1 MNTLRLFHCFIEH
14 LTIKIISNRIH
25 MSMLLRTQQIS
36 GTSKFQISH
45 CNLKSASQ
53 IRILADRSQTL
64 LSRLL
69 QHHIL
74 SVHQKRIG
82 SSVGTPDP
90 SPKLI
95 KLRKPV
101 SVWIMDN
108 HSIYIGNI
116 QPCLNDRGGNQHI
129 NIPVYKGI
137 HHILQFPLTHLAMSK
152 IHPCVRHQLRNTQGN
167 ICNIRHSIINI
178 INLSASAQFPVDSLS
193 DCLFIIFHNICL
205 DRHSVHRRFL

>member
-1 MNTLRLFHCFIEH
+1 MDTLRLFHCFIEH

-101 SVWIMDN
+101 SV
-108 HSIYIGNI
+108 
-116 QPCLNDRGGNQHI
+116 
-129 NIPVYKGI
+129 
-137 HHILQFPLTHLAMSK
+137 
-152 IHPCVRHQLRNTQGN
+152 
-167 ICNIRHSIINI
+167 
-178 INLSASAQFPVDSLS
+178 
-193 DCLFIIFHNICL
+193 
-205 DRHSVHRRFL
+205 

>member
-1 MNTLRLFHCFIEH
+1 
-14 LTIKIISNRIH
+14 
-25 MSMLLRTQQIS
+25 
-36 GTSKFQISH
+36 
-45 CNLKSASQ
+45 
-53 IRILADRSQTL
+53 
-64 LSRLL
+64 
-69 QHHIL
+69 
-74 SVHQKRIG
+74 
-82 SSVGTPDP
+82 
-90 SPKLI
+90 
-95 KLRKPV
+95 
-101 SVWIMDN
+101 MDN

-152 IHPCVRHQLRNTQGN
+152 IHPCIRHQLRNTQGN

-205 DRHSVHRRFL
+205 DRHSVHRRLLQDTHIPDSDQAHMKSTGNGRCSQCKDIHILL

>member
-1 MNTLRLFHCFIEH
+1 
-14 LTIKIISNRIH
+14 

-82 SSVGTPDP
+82 STVRTSYT
-90 SPKLI
+90 SAK
-95 KLRKPV
+95 
-101 SVWIMDN
+101 
-108 HSIYIGNI
+108 
-116 QPCLNDRGGNQHI
+116 PCLNDRGGNQHI

-205 DRHSVHRRFL
+205 DRHSVHRRLLQDTHIPDSDQAHMKSTGNGRCSQCKEIHILL